1 MAAGNYFQTIFGR
14 SPFKPLQRHMETCHR
29 CAILVA
35 PLLEEAAAGD
45 WQAVAET
52 QRQIHVLAAEADEL
66 KREIRTHLPSGF
78 FLPVSRPDLLELLV
92 RQDDLAKKSKD
103 IAGLMLGR
111 HIQFPESVVEVVRE
125 MARLSIEAC
134 GQALAVVNELD
145 ELLET
150 GFGGAEADR
159 VRKMIQLLDSTEQ
172 EADQLE
178 VRARAALFKIESS
191 LPAVN
196 VIFLYR
202 VIDWIEQLADIA
214 QHIGHRLEVLLAK

>member
-1 MAAGNYFQTIFGR
+1 MPPGNYFQTIFGR

-29 CAILVA
+29 CATLVA
-35 PLLEEAAAGD
+35 PLLDRAAAGD
-45 WQAVAET
+45 WDKVAET
-52 QRQIHVLAAEADEL
+52 QRQIHILAAEADEI

-92 RQDDLAKKSKD
+92 RQDDLAKKAKD

-111 HIQFPESVVEVVRE
+111 HIQFPEPLVAGVRE
-125 MARLSIEAC
+125 MADACIEAC

-150 GFGGAEADR
+150 GFGGAEANR
-159 VRKMIQLLDSTEQ
+159 VRDMIQSLDATEQ
-172 EADQLE
+172 HADQLE
-178 VRARAALFKIESS
+178 VLTRAALFRIESA
-191 LPAVN
+191 LPPVN

-202 VIDWIEQLADIA
+202 LIDWIEQLADIA